1 VASLLAAL
9 LVSLAASSDVR
20 AVSPQAEALVRE
32 GRSLMAAGDLAAA
45 CVRFARSYALDA
57 SSGALLNLA
66 LCHER
71 EGKLAT
77 ALAEY
82 RAAARLAREQ
92 HREDRALV
100 ADERVGALEPQLAH
114 VTIVATQPVPGLL
127 VAVDGSPPGEVRSE
141 APLPI
146 EPGLRQVHVTA
157 AGYQPWSTTVE
168 VKAGERRTVAIPVLA
183 QVAPPAPPPPAV
195 LAESQT
201 PVLVRP
207 ASDPPAAARPPS
219 SRLDLYLAVGGAAL
233 VASGAVSWGIAYEKF
248 QSAKTACN
256 EGPGCLD
263 YDARVSSIRT
273 FQGIAIGTWIAG
285 GAALLVSGLHYV
297 LRDSRTTRQE
307 IAISAWANQLDIRVT
322 F

>member
-1 VASLLAAL
+1 MLRTVASLLAAL

-20 AVSPQAEALVRE
+20 AVSPQAEALFRE

-92 HREDRALV
+92 HSEDRALV

-157 AGYQPWSTTVE
+157 AGYQPWSRRAPSPGASRTRSSSPQRQPATKAPDASTT
-168 VKAGERRTVAIPVLA
+168 T
-183 QVAPPAPPPPAV
+183 PA
-195 LAESQT
+195 
-201 PVLVRP
+201 
-207 ASDPPAAARPPS
+207 
-219 SRLDLYLAVGGAAL
+219 
-233 VASGAVSWGIAYEKF
+233 
-248 QSAKTACN
+248 C
-256 EGPGCLD
+256 
-263 YDARVSSIRT
+263 RVSGRSRESRSERGSPGVPRCWCQACITCSAIR
-273 FQGIAIGTWIAG
+273 GRPG
-285 GAALLVSGLHYV
+285 
-297 LRDSRTTRQE
+297 RRSR
-307 IAISAWANQLDIRVT
+307 
-322 F
+322 